1 MQRDDLP
8 ALASLAAV
16 GGPRCCKRNSFL
28 ATIEA
33 VKFAREKLGV
43 SMELPEKIQ
52 CAFFPENQQ
61 CLRKKCR
68 LTLCIRVDSKK
79 KPPAKREICSFRQGV
94 IVLIPLY
101 HALHLVK
108 ELHLYQGV
116 HQGAFGGVSSEK
128 IFPSSRISLRRLP
141 LS

>member
-1 MQRDDLP
+1 MPGGACGFWGCCGAAVSTGIFVSIVTGSSPLSGKSWGLCNEMTSR

-61 CLRKKCR
+61 CLRKKC
-68 LTLCIRVDSKK
+68 
-79 KPPAKREICSFRQGV
+79 PFN
-94 IVLIPLY
+94 PL
-101 HALHLVK
+101 
-108 ELHLYQGV
+108 
-116 HQGAFGGVSSEK
+116 HQG
-128 IFPSSRISLRRLP
+128 
-141 LS
+141 